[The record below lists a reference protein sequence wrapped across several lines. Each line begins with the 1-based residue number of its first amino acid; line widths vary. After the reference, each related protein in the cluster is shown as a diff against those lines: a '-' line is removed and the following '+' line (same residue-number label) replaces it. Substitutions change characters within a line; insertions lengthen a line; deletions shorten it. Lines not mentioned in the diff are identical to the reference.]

1 MAVAEAM
8 LNEEFG
14 DDVVRHWTYA
24 LVGDGCLMEG
34 LGHEVISLAGHL
46 KLGRLI
52 SSTTRTG

>member
-1 MAVAEAM
+1 M

-34 LGHEVISLAGHL
+34 LGHEGSRSRGTCGSAG
-46 KLGRLI
+46 
-52 SSTTRTG
+52 